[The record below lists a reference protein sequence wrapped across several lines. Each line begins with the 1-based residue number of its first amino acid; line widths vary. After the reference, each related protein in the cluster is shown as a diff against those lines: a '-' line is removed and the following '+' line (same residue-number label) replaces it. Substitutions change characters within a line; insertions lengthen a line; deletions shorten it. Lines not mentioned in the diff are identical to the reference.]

1 MKNEVNDQLADLEAA
16 LLATSADSNA
26 TKVLLHYLLAFLQS
40 RDGSFLACFV
50 AHCEATIAF
59 TKAAKSVEPSSPL
72 RAMLD
77 RLAAAAR
84 Q

>member
-1 MKNEVNDQLADLEAA
+1 MKDETSEQIEDLTAA

-50 AHCEATIAF
+50 AHCESTFAL
-59 TKAAKSVEPSSPL
+59 TKASNGIEPSSPL

>member
-1 MKNEVNDQLADLEAA
+1 MDNYEDLTAA

-50 AHCEATIAF
+50 AHCEASVAF
-59 TKAAKSVEPSSPL
+59 ARASKSVEPTPPL

-77 RLAAAAR
+77 RLRVAAT
-84 Q
+84 QQ

>member
-1 MKNEVNDQLADLEAA
+1 MKDETSEQIEDLTAA

-26 TKVLLHYLLAFLQS
+26 TKVLLHYLLAFMQS

-50 AHCEATIAF
+50 AYCEATIAF
-59 TKAAKSVEPSSPL
+59 TKASTSVEPSSPL

>member
-1 MKNEVNDQLADLEAA
+1 MKDETSEQIEDLTAA

-77 RLAAAAR
+77 RLSVAAR

>member
-1 MKNEVNDQLADLEAA
+1 MKDETSEQIEDLTAA

-59 TKAAKSVEPSSPL
+59 TKAAKSIDPSSPL

>member
-1 MKNEVNDQLADLEAA
+1 MKNEINDQLADLEAA

-50 AHCEATIAF
+50 AHCEASVAF
-59 TKAAKSVEPSSPL
+59 AKAANGIEPSSPL
-72 RAMLD
+72 RTMLD
-77 RLAAAAR
+77 RLCAAA
-84 Q
+84 QQ

>member
-77 RLAAAAR
+77 RLSVAAR

>member
-1 MKNEVNDQLADLEAA
+1 MKDETREQIEDLTAA

-50 AHCEATIAF
+50 AHCESTVAF
-59 TKAAKSVEPSSPL
+59 TKASNGIEPSSPL